1 MKKILFAVAMCVLSL
16 SAQAYQ
22 ILATVDDEVITDVDV
37 KNRQELLAALMGSE
51 LDKKQAL
58 DLLIDEKTRYLVALK
73 SGIEVSEAEVAQRI
87 ADLEEQNKMP
97 TGAMTAFLKEQGLS
111 QSSLKDQLKADIVWM
126 RYLAA
131 NIEKPDPVSDK
142 QVQKELDKMRA
153 ELGKASYLLAEIFIP
168 FGDNE
173 QAAEQEA
180 ETLFNRIVAGES
192 FTDLAQEYSKG
203 KTASLKGDLGWVKQ
217 GQLEKALDKALP
229 KINVGQLSRPIKG
242 KKGYTILL
250 MRDVKP
256 ALDTDMQPVWQIS
269 QLIIDKQ
276 DYPALRAELEKV
288 SNSCFAFTPFAQKNG
303 VEGSHSGQL
312 MEMPAYKMP
321 SELKAMLDK
330 TAVGQMAGPI
340 EMEQYLLFVMKCDA
354 KVVSVLPSKELV
366 RAELEER
373 QVRKLSDEM
382 AQKVKSK
389 VLIEKK

>member
-97 TGAMTAFLKEQGLS
+97 SGAMTAFLKEQGLS

-153 ELGKASYLLAEIFIP
+153 ELGRASYLLAEIFIP

-217 GQLEKALDKALP
+217 GQLEKVLDEALP

-269 QLIIDKQ
+269 QLIIGKQ

-288 SNSCFAFTPFAQKNG
+288 SNSCITFTPFAQKNG

-330 TAVGQMAGPI
+330 TAVGQMAGPV
-340 EMEQYLLFVMKCDA
+340 EMDQYLLFVMKCDA

>member
-1 MKKILFAVAMCVLSL
+1 MKKILFAVAMCALSL

-51 LDKKQAL
+51 LDKKRAL

-217 GQLEKALDKALP
+217 GQLEKALDEALP

-256 ALDTDMQPVWQIS
+256 ALDTDMQPIWQIS

-330 TAVGQMAGPI
+330 TAVGQMAGPV